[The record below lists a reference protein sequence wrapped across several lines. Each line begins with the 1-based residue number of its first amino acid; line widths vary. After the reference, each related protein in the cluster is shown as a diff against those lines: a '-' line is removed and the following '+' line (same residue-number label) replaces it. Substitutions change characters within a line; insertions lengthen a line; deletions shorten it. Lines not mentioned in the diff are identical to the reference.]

1 MRSVLYDFKR
11 SFLRLSVLLLLFLF
25 ILGGIGISNAVF
37 HNYGINP
44 SAYENLNVAGFS
56 IIRSLGTIQVYG
68 IVFNNMGQPVSG
80 ATICVHY
87 SGGVMNTTTSSEGL
101 FNLSIPY
108 SNMFYASNNLY
119 AIASNSLYAIVKYDG
134 MVRNV
139 SLFGGSTGWVT
150 HVVLFTNTS
159 TFYDLGVPYPY
170 PYLYYVPM
178 FITIMN
184 HNHLVMFT
192 YERLNVSL
200 SFLQNNS
207 NGQTV
212 DSSGVSGAKVL
223 KEYNFSLKPFIPVYT
238 TIEVPSEANY
248 VRILYNSSMT
258 NNPYSQS
265 PIPYSQSPILYTNI
279 VASYFSAMGLFL
291 FYFPFVVI
299 YLAYAMFAKPRDTG
313 ALEFILARPIT
324 KGELY
329 MTRFSAN
336 AITVIIASFLINLSP
351 YVAFILKA
359 GLYLSPKFILLASII
374 PMTSLLTYLSITYM
388 YASLI
393 KSGWIT
399 LGLGIGTYI
408 IIQVISAIGY
418 SVNYTLIEGYI
429 VPGSISQ
436 AIASYLEGATISVN
450 VGLELLSTILWIV
463 VPLVIG
469 YLAFK
474 RTDI

>member
-25 ILGGIGISNAVF
+25 ILGGNGISYNVF
-37 HNYGINP
+37 HDNNINP

-56 IIRSLGTIQVYG
+56 TISTLGTIQVYG

-80 ATICVHY
+80 ATICVRY

-101 FNLSIPY
+101 FNISIPY
-108 SNMFYASNNLY
+108 SNS
-119 AIASNSLYAIVKYDG
+119 SYAIVKYDG

-139 SLFGGSTGWVT
+139 SLICGSVVMANGSYVGNVSTNAITNVT
-150 HVVLFTNTS
+150 NGNNNVVLFTNTS
-159 TFYDLGVPYPY
+159 EFYDLGSLSNPSPYCPI
-170 PYLYYVPM
+170 
-178 FITIMN
+178 FIAIMN

-200 SFLQNNS
+200 GFLQANS
-207 NGQTV
+207 NEIIIN
-212 DSSGVSGAKVL
+212 SSGVSGAKVL
-223 KEYNFSLKPFIPVYT
+223 KEYNFSLKPFTPVYT
-238 TIEVPSEANY
+238 TIEVPPEANCVGILSNSY
-248 VRILYNSSMT
+248 VGRTS
-258 NNPYSQS
+258 
-265 PIPYSQSPILYTNI
+265 YSQSPILYTNI
-279 VASYFSAMGLFL
+279 VDGYFSASGLFL
-291 FYFPFVVI
+291 SFFPFVVI
-299 YLAYAMFAKPRDTG
+299 YLAYAMFANPRDTG

-336 AITVIIASFLINLSP
+336 AITAIIASFLINIP
-351 YVAFILKA
+351 PNVAFISIA
-359 GLYLSPKFILLASII
+359 GLYLSPQFILLASII

-393 KSGWIT
+393 KSSGIT
-399 LGLGIGTYI
+399 LGLGMGTYI
-408 IIQVISAIGY
+408 IIQVIPLIGNI
-418 SVNYTLIEGYI
+418 SGNYTLMEDYI
-429 VPGSISQ
+429 VPASISQ
-436 AIASYLEGATISVN
+436 AIQSYLEGATISVN

-469 YLAFK
+469 YLVFK
-474 RTDI
+474 RKDI

>member
-1 MRSVLYDFKR
+1 MRPVLYDFKR
-11 SFLRLSVLLLLFLF
+11 SFLRLSVLLLLVLF
-25 ILGGIGISNAVF
+25 ILGGFGLSYSVF
-37 HNYGINP
+37 HILGINP

-56 IIRSLGTIQVYG
+56 IISPLGTIHVYG

-80 ATICVHY
+80 TTICVHY

-108 SNMFYASNNLY
+108 SNS
-119 AIASNSLYAIVKYDG
+119 SYAIVKYDG

-139 SLFGGSTGWVT
+139 SLIGGSVALVSGPYVGNVGINGII
-150 HVVLFTNTS
+150 HVAKGINNVVLFTNIS
-159 TFYDLGVPYPY
+159 MFNDLGGLSNPYSPY
-170 PYLYYVPM
+170 DPI
-178 FITIMN
+178 FIAIMN

-192 YERLNVSL
+192 YESLNVSL
-200 SFLQNNS
+200 SFLQANS
-207 NGQTV
+207 NV
-212 DSSGVSGAKVL
+212 LAVNSSGVVL
-223 KEYNFSLKPFIPVYT
+223 KEYNFSLKPFTPVYT

-248 VRILYNSSMT
+248 VSILSNL
-258 NNPYSQS
+258 YSGNT
-265 PIPYSQSPILYTNI
+265 PYSQSPILYTEI
-279 VASYFSAMGLFL
+279 VTGYFSAMGLFL
-291 FYFPFVVI
+291 DFFPFVVI

-336 AITVIIASFLINLSP
+336 AITAIIASFLINISP
-351 YVAFILKA
+351 NVAFILIA
-359 GLYLSPKFILLASII
+359 GLYLSPQFILLASII
-374 PMTSLLTYLSITYM
+374 PMTLLLTYLSITYM

-393 KSGWIT
+393 KSGGTT
-399 LGLGIGTYI
+399 LGLGIATYI
-408 IIQVISAIGY
+408 IIQIAIPVIGFMSG
-418 SVNYTLIEGYI
+418 NYTLIEDYI
-429 VPGSISQ
+429 VPASISQ
-436 AIASYLEGATISVN
+436 AIQSYLEGSTISVN

-474 RTDI
+474 RKDI

>member
-11 SFLRLSVLLLLFLF
+11 SFLRLSVLLLLVLF
-25 ILGGIGISNAVF
+25 ILGGIGISYSVF
-37 HNYGINP
+37 HILGINP

-56 IIRSLGTIQVYG
+56 IISSLGTIHVYG

-108 SNMFYASNNLY
+108 SN
-119 AIASNSLYAIVKYDG
+119 SLYAIVKYDG

-139 SLFGGSTGWVT
+139 SLIGGSVALVNGPYVGNVGINGTIHVANGINN
-150 HVVLFTNTS
+150 VVLFTNIS
-159 TFYDLGVPYPY
+159 MFNDYGGLSNSYSPYDPI
-170 PYLYYVPM
+170 
-178 FITIMN
+178 FIAIMN

-200 SFLQNNS
+200 SFLQANS
-207 NGQTV
+207 NV
-212 DSSGVSGAKVL
+212 LAVNSSGVVL
-223 KEYNFSLKPFIPVYT
+223 KEYNFSLKPFTPVYT

-248 VRILYNSSMT
+248 VRILSNSSFAI
-258 NNPYSQS
+258 N
-265 PIPYSQSPILYTNI
+265 PYSQSPILYTKI
-279 VASYFSAMGLFL
+279 VTGYFSAMGLFL
-291 FYFPFVVI
+291 SFFPFVVI

-336 AITVIIASFLINLSP
+336 AITAIVASFLINISP
-351 YVAFILKA
+351 NVAFISIA
-359 GLYLSPKFILLASII
+359 GLYLSPQFILLASII

-393 KSGWIT
+393 KSGGTT
-399 LGLGIGTYI
+399 LGLGIATYI
-408 IIQVISAIGY
+408 IVQIAIPVIGFMSG
-418 SVNYTLIEGYI
+418 NYTLIEDYI

-436 AIASYLEGATISVN
+436 AIQSYLEGATISVN

-474 RTDI
+474 RKDI

>member
-11 SFLRLSVLLLLFLF
+11 SFLRLSVLLFLTLF
-25 ILGGIGISNAVF
+25 ILGGIGISYSVF
-37 HNYGINP
+37 HILGINP

-56 IIRSLGTIQVYG
+56 IIRSLGTIHVYG

-101 FNLSIPY
+101 FNLSIPC
-108 SNMFYASNNLY
+108 
-119 AIASNSLYAIVKYDG
+119 SNSLYTIVKYDG

-139 SLFGGSTGWVT
+139 SLNGGSVALVNGSYVGNVGFNGINN
-150 HVVLFTNTS
+150 VVLFTNTS
-159 TFYDLGVPYPY
+159 MFYDLGSLSNPYP
-170 PYLYYVPM
+170 PNAPI
-178 FITIMN
+178 FIDIMN

-200 SFLQNNS
+200 SFLQANPNNL
-207 NGQTV
+207 TV
-212 DSSGVSGAKVL
+212 NSSGVSGARVL
-223 KEYNFSLKPFIPVYT
+223 KEYNFSLKPFTPVYT

-248 VRILYNSSMT
+248 VRILYNLSLT
-258 NNPYSQS
+258 
-265 PIPYSQSPILYTNI
+265 ITPYSQSPILYTEI
-279 VASYFSAMGLFL
+279 VDGYFSAIGLFL
-291 FYFPFVVI
+291 SFFPFVVI

-336 AITVIIASFLINLSP
+336 AITAIIASFLINISP
-351 YVAFILKA
+351 NVAFILIA
-359 GLYLSPKFILLASII
+359 GLYLSPQFILLASII
-374 PMTSLLTYLSITYM
+374 PMTLLLTYLSITYM

-393 KSGWIT
+393 KSGGAT
-399 LGLGIGTYI
+399 LGLGIATYI
-408 IIQVISAIGY
+408 IIQIVIPVIGFI
-418 SVNYTLIEGYI
+418 SGNYTLIEDYI
-429 VPGSISQ
+429 VPASISQ
-436 AIASYLEGATISVN
+436 SIQSYLEGATISVN

-469 YLAFK
+469 YSAFK
-474 RTDI
+474 RKDI

>member
-25 ILGGIGISNAVF
+25 ILGGNGISYNVF
-37 HNYGINP
+37 NNNNINP

-56 IIRSLGTIQVYG
+56 IISTLGTIHVYG

-101 FNLSIPY
+101 FNISIPY
-108 SNMFYASNNLY
+108 SNS
-119 AIASNSLYAIVKYDG
+119 SYAIVKYDG

-139 SLFGGSTGWVT
+139 SLICGSVVMANESYVGNVSTNAITNVT
-150 HVVLFTNTS
+150 NGNNNVVLFTNTS
-159 TFYDLGVPYPY
+159 EFYDLGSLSNPYPY
-170 PYLYYVPM
+170 CPI
-178 FITIMN
+178 FIAIMN

-200 SFLQNNS
+200 GFLQANS
-207 NGQTV
+207 NEIIIN
-212 DSSGVSGAKVL
+212 SSGVSGAKVL
-223 KEYNFSLKPFIPVYT
+223 KEYNFSLKPFTPVYT
-238 TIEVPSEANY
+238 TIEVPSEANCVGILSNSY
-248 VRILYNSSMT
+248 VGRTS
-258 NNPYSQS
+258 YSQS
-265 PIPYSQSPILYTNI
+265 PTLYTNI
-279 VASYFSAMGLFL
+279 VDGYFSAMGLFL
-291 FYFPFVVI
+291 SFFPFVVI
-299 YLAYAMFAKPRDTG
+299 YLAYAMFAMPRDTG

-336 AITVIIASFLINLSP
+336 AITAIIASFLINIP
-351 YVAFILKA
+351 PNVAFISIA
-359 GLYLSPKFILLASII
+359 GLYLSPQFILLASII
-374 PMTSLLTYLSITYM
+374 PMTLLLTYLSITYM

-393 KSGWIT
+393 KSSGIA
-399 LGLGIGTYI
+399 LGLGMGTYI
-408 IIQVISAIGY
+408 IIQVIPVIGNV
-418 SVNYTLIEGYI
+418 SGNYTLIEDYI
-429 VPGSISQ
+429 VPASISQ
-436 AIASYLEGATISVN
+436 AIYSYLEGATISVN

-469 YLAFK
+469 YLVFK
-474 RTDI
+474 RKDI

>member
-1 MRSVLYDFKR
+1 
-11 SFLRLSVLLLLFLF
+11 
-25 ILGGIGISNAVF
+25 
-37 HNYGINP
+37 
-44 SAYENLNVAGFS
+44 
-56 IIRSLGTIQVYG
+56 
-68 IVFNNMGQPVSG
+68 MGQPVSG

-108 SNMFYASNNLY
+108 SNISYASNNLY

-139 SLFGGSTGWVT
+139 SLFGGFVGLVT

-159 TFYDLGVPYPY
+159 TFYDLGFPYPY
-170 PYLYYVPM
+170 PYLYNVPM

-223 KEYNFSLKPFIPVYT
+223 KEYNFSLKPFTPVYT

-258 NNPYSQS
+258 NTPYSRP
-265 PIPYSQSPILYTNI
+265 PIVPYSQSPILYTSI
-279 VASYFSAMGLFL
+279 VDSYFSAMVLFL
-291 FYFPFVVI
+291 SFFPFVVI

-359 GLYLSPKFILLASII
+359 GLYLSPQFILLASII

-393 KSGWIT
+393 KSGGTT

-408 IIQVISAIGY
+408 IIQIFIPIIGFM
-418 SVNYTLIEGYI
+418 SGSYTLIEDYI
-429 VPGSISQ
+429 VPASISQ
-436 AIASYLEGATISVN
+436 AITSYLEGATISVN

-469 YLAFK
+469 YLAFMRK
-474 RTDI
+474 DI